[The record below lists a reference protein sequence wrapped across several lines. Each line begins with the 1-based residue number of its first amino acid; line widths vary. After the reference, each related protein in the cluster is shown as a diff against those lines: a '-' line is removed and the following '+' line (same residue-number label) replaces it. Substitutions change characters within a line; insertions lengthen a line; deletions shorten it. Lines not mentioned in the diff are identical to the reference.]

1 LNRIPLPMLSD
12 WIVQRF
18 LPDLPA
24 LIRSGV
30 LAPVTALYADGD
42 DADQEARAAL
52 VKAARKFDPSRGTA
66 PITPLVHTLRGALQ
80 AGIRR
85 GGGKD
90 TIRIPA
96 NAAGDHIPKA
106 QSYEVA
112 GNRPLD
118 LAEVAGSYETDF
130 CGAMSAAEKLGKA
143 LGRLTHREATMLHMR
158 YAEGKSLAEIGAAF
172 GISKERTRQLIDKAR
187 DKAAGPKPP
196 RATDRK
202 RMYGVWYV
210 SLARAGRRLGLKRKA
225 MQSLA
230 RELPAVRDAAG
241 WWWVEEY
248 AVRKLAERQSKD
260 RSKNLVA

>member
-1 LNRIPLPMLSD
+1 MLSD
-12 WIVQRF
+12 WIVERF

-52 VKAARKFDPSRGTA
+52 VKAARRFDPSRGTA

-96 NAAGDHIPKA
+96 GAKGVIPKA
-106 QSYEVA
+106 HVYEVA

-130 CGAMSAAEKLGKA
+130 VGAMTAKEKLDKA
-143 LGRLTHREATMLHMR
+143 LGRLTHREASMLHMR
-158 YAEGKSLAEIGAAF
+158 YAEGKNLSEIGAAF

-202 RMYGVWYV
+202 RIYGVWYV

-260 RSKNLVA
+260 RARNLVA